1 MKKQPHAIRGRN
13 IPKSALASF
22 PAAGTA
28 EQQTVRPR
36 PPCRHLFC
44 CGLPLSG
51 DGQTKSRANGS
62 VPDRLFPAGVPLK
75 PPAGQEACRNSY
87 RCTP

>member
-1 MKKQPHAIRGRN
+1 M
-13 IPKSALASF
+13 
-22 PAAGTA
+22 
-28 EQQTVRPR
+28 
-36 PPCRHLFC
+36 
-44 CGLPLSG
+44 SG